1 MKKQQNHYT
10 FMFFPEGKG
19 NPFTLRIHRY
29 TLYLTVTS
37 VVIIILGLFLL
48 LYKTGETALRLQL
61 VHNLKQENARLREN
75 NRNLAISSQKIA
87 SIDSMTAYLHRL
99 AGVANIRIGDTPP
112 DAYRSAGVAVAAA
125 SQPALAGAARVNGR
139 GGHGVS
145 DAASTYASSVPNIMP
160 VNGWITK
167 HFARGSGRVG
177 AGADSHNGIDI
188 AAAHG
193 TPIRATAMGV
203 VEDIR
208 NDRYLG
214 LTVEIRHDHGFV
226 TRYSHCSQV
235 LVSLYDRVNRGQTIA
250 LVGNTGRS
258 TAPHLHYEV
267 LKNGRYVDPMEFIG
281 VDQP

>member
-1 MKKQQNHYT
+1 
-10 FMFFPEGKG
+10 
-19 NPFTLRIHRY
+19 
-29 TLYLTVTS
+29 
-37 VVIIILGLFLL
+37 
-48 LYKTGETALRLQL
+48 
-61 VHNLKQENARLREN
+61 
-75 NRNLAISSQKIA
+75 
-87 SIDSMTAYLHRL
+87 
-99 AGVANIRIGDTPP
+99 
-112 DAYRSAGVAVAAA
+112 
-125 SQPALAGAARVNGR
+125 
-139 GGHGVS
+139 
-145 DAASTYASSVPNIMP
+145 MP

-167 HFARGSGRVG
+167 HFLKGSGRTG
-177 AGADSHNGIDI
+177 AGSDSHNGIDI

-208 NDRYLG
+208 NDKYLG

-226 TRYSHCSQV
+226 TRYSHCSQI

-281 VDQP
+281 VHQP